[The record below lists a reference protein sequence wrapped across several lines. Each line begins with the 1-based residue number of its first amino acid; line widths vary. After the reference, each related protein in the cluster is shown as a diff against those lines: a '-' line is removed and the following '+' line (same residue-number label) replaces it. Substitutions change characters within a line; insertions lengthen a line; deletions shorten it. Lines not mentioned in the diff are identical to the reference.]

1 MISAR
6 VDSADATEALR
17 QLKQRIEKET
27 AKTIG
32 RLTLNLLTK
41 VKRDK
46 LSGQVLNVR
55 TGRLRR
61 SINQKVTTVDGLV
74 IGTVGT
80 NVEYAAVHEYGFK
93 GAVSV
98 KEHLRTIKMAWGVP
112 IPPQRITVSA
122 HNRNMNLPMRSF
134 LRSALSDMDAEIMTE
149 LRASVGRAIA

>member
-74 IGTVGT
+74 VGTVGT

-112 IPPQRITVSA
+112 IPPKRVTVSA